1 MIIIQH
7 YNNECTEAVDV
18 IRDQRVIYRTAV
30 CDDIWRGIIYDYKK
44 WIVLLLTLKLF
55 SNIEEELS

>member
-1 MIIIQH
+1 MIILLQYLRKILKLKVKLPLIQH

-30 CDDIWRGIIYDYKK
+30 CDDI
-44 WIVLLLTLKLF
+44 
-55 SNIEEELS
+55 